1 MSPAMKGYEPQH
13 REVADSE
20 KRGLEPS
27 PPKSKS
33 DVPSTS
39 PSPRV
44 HSFPTSN
51 GASTV
56 SEALTHKG
64 AHL

>member
-1 MSPAMKGYEPQH
+1 MSPAVKGYEPQH

-27 PPKSKS
+27 SPKLKS

-39 PSPRV
+39 PTPRV
-44 HSFPTSN
+44 HSFLL
-51 GASTV
+51 AM
-56 SEALTHKG
+56 EL
-64 AHL
+64 LL